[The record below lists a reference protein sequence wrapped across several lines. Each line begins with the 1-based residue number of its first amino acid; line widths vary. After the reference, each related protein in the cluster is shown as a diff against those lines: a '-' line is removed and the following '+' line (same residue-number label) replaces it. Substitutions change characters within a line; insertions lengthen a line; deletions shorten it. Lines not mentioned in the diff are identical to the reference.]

1 MAKGNIIAAVAVLL
15 IHIER
20 KAVMEKRYIT
30 ATNKF
35 PRAIAMILLAIILS
49 SFCICKAVAKAK
61 PPKNKKMVGSAN
73 ATKACLVVTKSS
85 AIASNGTNRA
95 VTVTCNASVNQ
106 RIATKANNA
115 KPAFSLG
122 AKGKDFN
129 KIKKQAIASRKIIPL
144 L

>member
-1 MAKGNIIAAVAVLL
+1 MAAVAVLL

-20 KAVMEKRYIT
+20 KAVIEKRYII
-30 ATNKF
+30 ATNKL

-49 SFCICKAVAKAK
+49 SFCICNAVAKAN
-61 PPKNKKMVGSAN
+61 PPKNKKMVGSAK

-85 AIASNGTNRA
+85 AIASKGTNSA

-122 AKGKDFN
+122 AKGKAFS

>member
-1 MAKGNIIAAVAVLL
+1 
-15 IHIER
+15 
-20 KAVMEKRYIT
+20 MEKRYII
-30 ATNKF
+30 ATNKL

-49 SFCICKAVAKAK
+49 SFCICNAVAKAK

>member
-1 MAKGNIIAAVAVLL
+1 
-15 IHIER
+15 
-20 KAVMEKRYIT
+20 
-30 ATNKF
+30 
-35 PRAIAMILLAIILS
+35 MILFEIILS
-49 SFCICKAVAKAK
+49 IFCTFNAVARAK

-85 AIASNGTNRA
+85 AIASNGTNSA

-122 AKGKDFN
+122 AKGKALS
-129 KIKKQAIASRKIIPL
+129 KIKKQAIEHV
-144 L
+144 

>member
-1 MAKGNIIAAVAVLL
+1 MAKGNIMAAVAVLL

-20 KAVMEKRYIT
+20 KAVIEKRYII
-30 ATNKF
+30 ATNKL

-49 SFCICKAVAKAK
+49 SFCICNAVAKAK